1 MISVSFLMRIFFIVN
16 TKNIKFMKKLV
27 FVLMLIVMG
36 TAANAQAWTGKG
48 DQKIQLGLSAWGYG
62 TGVTGTYDYG
72 LNQLISVGAGL
83 NAYFGGYKDHDKDNR
98 VFVFGRLNFHLKDA
112 LELPEKLDIYPGV
125 DVGVLGKSF
134 GIGAHIGARYFF
146 TEKIGVFAEVGN
158 NGSLGVSFNL

>member
-1 MISVSFLMRIFFIVN
+1 
-16 TKNIKFMKKLV
+16 MKKLFFMV
-27 FVLMLIVMG
+27 TIFFFGAM
-36 TAANAQAWTGKG
+36 AQAQAWTGKG

-72 LNQLISVGAGL
+72 LNKLISVGAGI
-83 NAYFGGYKDHDKDNR
+83 NGYFSNYKNNDKDNR
-98 VFVFGRLNFHLKDA
+98 VFVFGRLNFHLQEA
-112 LELPEKLDIYPGV
+112 LNLPSKWDVYPGV
-125 DVGVLGKSF
+125 DLGVLGKDF